1 MAWLYGIATNLLR
14 HHLRSQTR
22 RDAATVRAGRA
33 EIGLHVVDDDV
44 AARVDAQR
52 RVRQLSAA
60 LHALSDAD
68 RDVLLLIAW
77 GGLTAP
83 EVADALAIPAGT
95 VRSRLHRAR
104 SQLRTAALQTE
115 ISNPRKEKS

>member
-1 MAWLYGIATNLLR
+1 M
-14 HHLRSQTR
+14 
-22 RDAATVRAGRA
+22 RAGRA

-104 SQLRTAALQTE
+104 SQLRTAAPQTQ
-115 ISNPRKEKS
+115 ISNPRKDRS